1 MYPTSSLRGLKR
13 RLCFTGSQTPA
24 LSKQTCKAGSG
35 WKLPTQGLAP
45 SLPEPGKHET
55 ITEMRQGLK
64 ATVPKIK
71 GSRIVKG
78 LAKMTQKNLLRSK
91 IQQTLKKEA

>member
-1 MYPTSSLRGLKR
+1 M
-13 RLCFTGSQTPA
+13 GSQAPA

-55 ITEMRQGLK
+55 ITDETRLESHR
-64 ATVPKIK
+64 A
-71 GSRIVKG
+71 
-78 LAKMTQKNLLRSK
+78 
-91 IQQTLKKEA
+91 